1 MNTLTEIVRTGGV
14 TFVSILLLSLLATFV
29 LVERLIAT
37 AGIRERVRT
46 TADSLM
52 KLLYQGQLESART
65 QSGQESYPVG
75 SLFSEPLQRAVQGRR
90 GIGEAVERERALF
103 NQWLRARLWILGTIA
118 ASAPFIG
125 LFGTVVGIMQ
135 SFSDIAETGGGGFA
149 VVSRGLSEALITTA
163 AGIIVAV
170 EAVVFYNF
178 LQAHLGR
185 IAFSVRLACEEFVE
199 VLDDK
204 DRFERKDVA
213 RG

>member
-1 MNTLTEIVRTGGV
+1 MNTLSEIVHVGGL
-14 TFVSILLLSLLATFV
+14 TLISIVILSLLATFV
-29 LVERLIAT
+29 LVERLVAT

-52 KLLYQGQLESART
+52 KLLYQGQLENART
-65 QSGQESYPVG
+65 QSGQQPQPIG
-75 SLFSEPLQRAVQGRR
+75 SLFSVPLQRAIQRR
-90 GIGEAVERERALF
+90 PGLTEAMERERAQF
-103 NQWLRARLWILGTIA
+103 NQWLRSRLWMLGTIA
-118 ASAPFIG
+118 ASAPFVG
-125 LFGTVVGIMQ
+125 LFGTVLGIIK
-135 SFSDIAETGGGGFA
+135 SFNDIADTGGGGFA

-199 VLDDK
+199 VLNDQERPEPKK
-204 DRFERKDVA
+204 DAV
-213 RG
+213 

>member
-1 MNTLTEIVRTGGV
+1 MNTLSEIVRVGGPTLLTIV
-14 TFVSILLLSLLATFV
+14 LLSMLATFV
-29 LVERLIAT
+29 LVERLVAT
-37 AGIRERVRT
+37 AGVRERVRT

-52 KLLYQGQLESART
+52 KLLYQGQLENART
-65 QSGQESYPVG
+65 QSGQEPQPIG
-75 SLFSEPLQRAVQGRR
+75 SLFSVALQRAVQRR
-90 GIGEAVERERALF
+90 PGLQEAMERERAQF
-103 NQWLRARLWILGTIA
+103 NQWLRNRLWMLGTIA

-125 LFGTVVGIMQ
+125 LFGTVLGIIK
-135 SFSDIAETGGGGFA
+135 SFNDIAETGGGGFA

-204 DRFERKDVA
+204 ERFEKKDV
-213 RG
+213 G